1 MIVTHRRLRAPLA
14 MLLITVLAASAASAP
29 AGRFHTRLV
38 KSTPSKDTLLA
49 AAPVALEL
57 WFSERIDLA
66 ASRVQLVDAAAKVVP
81 LAPLTQIAAQTDAP
95 VVARITGPVAP
106 GSYTVNWSAAS
117 GDGHAVKGSFGFRV
131 RKP

>member
-1 MIVTHRRLRAPLA
+1 
-14 MLLITVLAASAASAP
+14 MLLIAVLAASAASVP

-57 WFSERIDLA
+57 WFSEQIDLA

-95 VVARITGPVAP
+95 VVARIAGPVAP

-117 GDGHAVKGSFGFRV
+117 GDGHAVRGSFGFTV